1 MAANLI
7 QSIPSIL
14 AIISCLV
21 ILILLCLN
29 YLINRFLPSLVLIL
43 FFIGIMLWSVTK
55 LVSVLLP
62 ETANTTFVLIWK
74 ISSLS
79 ILIVSLLIITY
90 FRDLLTYSTVSIPA
104 VIISFLSGITLATLW
119 FGGFASVNYSPLAG
133 WNTSY
138 DKGANNYT
146 FYVILFIYLAIV
158 YIFMF
163 IMMFRG
169 LKKATVKKQRV
180 QISLIITGLAIAAI
194 GGTIVNFLLN
204 LIPSLENLGDFELIF
219 VVIGFTIVAGA
230 YLRSPIQ
237 IYFAP
242 VSAYRLIVTNNDG
255 IPLLSHDFCEMDEGA
270 FSMDS
275 TLLSGA
281 LSGIVNILKET
292 LASQSTPKLIHLED
306 RVLLIEKSP
315 SALHAL
321 IADSDSIALR
331 SALKDFSNEFEKEF
345 KEVLKNWSGLTDE
358 FKNAY
363 KFIIEDF
370 SFVLTSDIAKHKKK
384 DNNCSI

>member
-1 MAANLI
+1 MATNLV
-7 QSIPSIL
+7 QTIPSIL
-14 AIISCLV
+14 AIVCCFV
-21 ILILLCLN
+21 ILVLLSLN
-29 YLINRFLPSLVLIL
+29 YLINRFLPSLFLII
-43 FFIGIMLWSVTK
+43 FFSGIMIWATTK

-62 ETANTTFVLIWK
+62 DTANTTFVLIWK
-74 ISSLS
+74 IASLS
-79 ILIVSLLIITY
+79 ILILSLLVITY

-119 FGGFASVNYSPLAG
+119 FGGFASVEYSPSAG

-138 DKGANNYT
+138 DKGSDNYT
-146 FYVILFIYLAIV
+146 FYVILFLYLAIV

-169 LKKATVKKQRV
+169 LRKATVKKQRV

-204 LIPSLENLGDFELIF
+204 LIPSLENLGDFDLIF
-219 VVIGFTIVAGA
+219 VVVGFTIVAGA

-255 IPLLSHDFCEMDEGA
+255 IPILTHDFRELGEQA
-270 FSMDS
+270 LTMDS
-275 TLLSGA
+275 TLISGA

-292 LASQSTPKLIHLED
+292 LVSESAPKLIHLED

-345 KEVLKNWSGLTDE
+345 KDILKDWGGLTDVFE
-358 FKNAY
+358 SAY
-363 KFIIEDF
+363 KLIVEDF
-370 SFVLTSDIAKHKKK
+370 SFVLSSEISKPKEKKGF
-384 DNNCSI
+384 

>member
-1 MAANLI
+1 MI
-7 QSIPSIL
+7 W
-14 AIISCLV
+14 AI
-21 ILILLCLN
+21 
-29 YLINRFLPSLVLIL
+29 
-43 FFIGIMLWSVTK
+43 TK

-62 ETANTTFVLIWK
+62 ATANTTFVLIWK
-74 ISSLS
+74 IASLS
-79 ILIVSLLIITY
+79 ILILSLLVITY

-104 VIISFLSGITLATLW
+104 IVISFLSGITLATLW
-119 FGGFASVNYSPLAG
+119 FGGFASVEYSSIAG

-138 DKGANNYT
+138 DKGADNYT
-146 FYVILFIYLAIV
+146 FYIILFSYLAIV

-169 LKKATVKKQRV
+169 LRKATAKKQRV

-204 LIPSLENLGDFELIF
+204 LIPSLENLGDFDLIF
-219 VVIGFTIVAGA
+219 VVVGFTIVAGA

-255 IPLLSHDFCEMDEGA
+255 IPILTHDFCELGEHA
-270 FSMDS
+270 LTMDS
-275 TLLSGA
+275 TLISGA

-292 LASQSTPKLIHLED
+292 VASESTPKLIHLED

-345 KEVLKNWSGLTDE
+345 KDVLKDWGGLTDVFE
-358 FKNAY
+358 SAY
-363 KFIIEDF
+363 KLIVEDF
-370 SFVLTSDIAKHKKK
+370 SFVLSSETRKSEEKK
-384 DNNCSI
+384 NF